1 MLVMTW
7 TATDDSVTKLITDLN
22 IEQLSVVAQDWNIPF
37 ITDLF
42 VINSS
47 NECSETKNGVDTFL
61 FVW

>member
-7 TATDDSVTKLITDLN
+7 TSTDDSVTKLITDLN

-47 NECSETKNGVDTFL
+47 NECRETKNGVDTFL